1 MNTLLKLLL
10 LAIFA
15 INLTL
20 PAPAEAVNPEK
31 PLGFAPKKTAHH
43 LVIYFHALG
52 GAPQEPFVE
61 PIKGAAIVDAVKSA
75 YPGAGF
81 LSLDYNPAQVL
92 AGDFSTIDETIS
104 AYTKDFPNVKSISLC
119 GSSFGG
125 YTALSYYTK
134 ASKDVQS
141 LVKGVVVTGV
151 PDDLNLLSKSS
162 KDKEVR
168 EFLLH
173 ELTTSNKPTYLK
185 DRSLSQIYKSIK
197 KPTNVYLILMK
208 NDVIVP
214 AACNKDLEANLQA
227 KGCNVSI
234 EKIDGGHGFPSIYFL
249 EHGFHFISKGAKT
262 LN

>member
-1 MNTLLKLLL
+1 MNFLLKLIF
-10 LAIFA
+10 LAVCA
-15 INLTL
+15 IYLSL
-20 PAPAEAVNPEK
+20 PAPANAVNPQK
-31 PLGFAPKKTAHH
+31 PVGFAPKKTASH
-43 LVIYFHALG
+43 LVIYFHALSG
-52 GAPQEPFVE
+52 VPQEPFLE

-81 LSLDYNPAQVL
+81 LSLDYDPAQVL
-92 AGDFSTIDETIS
+92 SGNFSTIDDTIK
-104 AYTKDFPNVKSISLC
+104 AYTKDFPKIQSISLC

-125 YTALSYYTK
+125 YAALSYYTK

-173 ELTTSNKPTYLK
+173 ELTASKKPTYLK
-185 DRSLSQIYKSIK
+185 DRSLSQIYKSLK
-197 KPTNVYLILMK
+197 RPTNVYLIFMK

-214 AACNKDLEANLQA
+214 PACNKDLEANLQA

-234 EKIDGGHGFPSIYFL
+234 EKIDGGHGFPSIYYL
-249 EHGFHFISKGAKT
+249 EHGFHFVSKDAKT

>member
-1 MNTLLKLLL
+1 MKSLLKLIF

-15 INLTL
+15 IYLT
-20 PAPAEAVNPEK
+20 PQAPAGAVIPEK
-31 PLGFAPKKTAHH
+31 PLGFAPKKTASH
-43 LVIYFHALG
+43 LVIYFHALSG
-52 GAPQEPFVE
+52 VPQEPFLV

-81 LSLDYNPAQVL
+81 LSLDYDPALVL
-92 AGDFSTIDETIS
+92 SGNFTTIDDTIK
-104 AYTKDFPNVKSISLC
+104 AYTNDFPNIQSISLC

-141 LVKGVVVTGV
+141 RVKGVVVTGV

-173 ELTTSNKPTYLK
+173 ELIASNKPAYLK
-185 DRSLSQIYKSIK
+185 DRSLSQICKSLKRPI
-197 KPTNVYLILMK
+197 NVYLIFMK

-249 EHGFHFISKGAKT
+249 EHGFNFISKDAKT